1 MKSVAAICLALLLM
15 CADAMAL
22 TLRNFN
28 EYAMDVDEA
37 LAEIYIHPLHEEPEL
52 YQLAAC
58 FAISAENSVAVLSGP
73 APDEEYHKAISV
85 YGSDGRFRYGY
96 EIAKSQKRGMDTIF
110 FIGDDL
116 CAFFPV
122 FNTMLVLGAEGQG
135 VTHAYSLTAME
146 LSGISDGHF
155 TPKVSVN
162 DVKIDPQATYQ
173 LVEYAQGRLVVADAQ
188 GRQICLYDQSDR
200 FGEEKRKTAI
210 KMIGL
215 PVVIG
220 VLFMVAIHPWK
231 RKSPRA

>member
-1 MKSVAAICLALLLM
+1 
-15 CADAMAL
+15 
-22 TLRNFN
+22 
-28 EYAMDVDEA
+28 
-37 LAEIYIHPLHEEPEL
+37 
-52 YQLAAC
+52 
-58 FAISAENSVAVLSGP
+58 
-73 APDEEYHKAISV
+73 
-85 YGSDGRFRYGY
+85 
-96 EIAKSQKRGMDTIF
+96 
-110 FIGDDL
+110 
-116 CAFFPV
+116 
-122 FNTMLVLGAEGQG
+122 MLVLGAEGQG

-146 LSGISDGHF
+146 LSGISDGRF

-210 KMIGL
+210 KMIGF

-220 VLFMVAIHPWK
+220 VLFLVAIHPWK